1 MHLLAPLLLPLAA
14 WAENSQRIACRNAMT
29 ASTELAERLRE
40 SRDVQEYVVRTLEL
54 RASAEEPAAS
64 RSRAG

>member
-1 MHLLAPLLLPLAA
+1 MHLLAPLLRPLSA
-14 WAENSQRIACRNAMT
+14 WAETSQRTACRNAMT

-40 SRDVQEYVVRTLEL
+40 TRDVQEYVVRTLEL
-54 RASAEEPAAS
+54 RASAPHPTA